1 MDSFTLLEAL
11 SAESGVSGHEQAIAE
26 SLRARLEALT
36 DALRVDALG
45 SVIATKRGVGFA
57 SEREPGAPTPSVML
71 ACHMDEIGLMVT
83 RIEEGGFLRFTTVGG
98 WDPRIMLA
106 QPVWVQGSRAEAP
119 LPGIVGSRPPHVLG
133 PEQRGKPVPVDE
145 LFVDVGLAE
154 EAVRAAVRVGD
165 VISTRRTPI
174 RLAGGRVAGK
184 AFDNRASVASLLLA
198 LDALGRR
205 EHGWDVHAVATVQE
219 EIGLKGA
226 MAASWGI
233 APTIGIAVDVSFAK
247 QHGTGEVDFELGGGP
262 LIGLGPNIHPAIHR
276 SLVAAAGRLEMKI
289 GIEPLPGAS
298 GTDAWTMQVARSG
311 LPTGLVSIP
320 LRYMHSSVETL
331 ALADVERVGRLL
343 AEFIAGLD
351 ADFAK
356 KLVDDLGGAEAKAS
370 DSGDSGSTARHTGAA
385 Q

>member
-1 MDSFTLLEAL
+1 MDSFALLEAL
-11 SAESGVSGHEQAIAE
+11 SIASGVSGHEEPIAE
-26 SLRARLEALT
+26 SLRARFEPLSDEI
-36 DALRVDALG
+36 RVDALG
-45 SVIATKRGVGFA
+45 SLIATKRGCGFGSGAA
-57 SEREPGAPTPSVML
+57 SGARANDPTPSIML

-106 QPVWVQGSRAEAP
+106 QPVIVQGSRADAP

-133 PEQRGKPVPVDE
+133 PEQRGKPVPIDE
-145 LFVDVGLAE
+145 LFVDVGLPE

-165 VISTRRTPI
+165 VISTRRAPI

-184 AFDNRASVASLLLA
+184 AFDNRASVAAMILA
-198 LDALGRR
+198 MEELNRR
-205 EHGWDVHAVATVQE
+205 EHRWDVHAVATVQE

-233 APTIGIAVDVSFAK
+233 QPTIGIAVDVSFAK
-247 QHGTGEVDFELGGGP
+247 QNGAGDVEIELGGGP

-276 SLVAAAGRLEMKI
+276 GLVEAAGRLEMKQA
-289 GIEPLPGAS
+289 IEPLPGAS
-298 GTDAWTMQVARSG
+298 GTDAWSMQVARSG

-320 LRYMHSSVETL
+320 LRYMHSTVETL
-331 ALADVERVGRLL
+331 ALADLERTGRLL

-351 ADFAK
+351 ANFAEG
-356 KLVDDLGGAEAKAS
+356 LVEDLEASNAPS
-370 DSGDSGSTARHTGAA
+370 
-385 Q
+385 